1 MTMFQQKGEGKLQP
15 REASFKI
22 EYTKYTKA
30 SVLRKGGKLYCP
42 F

>member
-1 MTMFQQKGEGKLQP
+1 MTMFQQKGESKLQP

-22 EYTKYTKA
+22 EGKYTKA
-30 SVLRKGGKLYCP
+30 IVLRHGGKLYCP